1 MKHRSRSTRHK
12 SEFDFGLRT
21 SYFGLHPLSAHP
33 LSFSSV
39 ARCTAVPRSVT
50 LLYSPATATLQLQLQ
65 PCACLCRAPASRLGL
80 YRQGEPGPRHGPEAD
95 NQWHA
100 LYVLEASRIHI
111 RYMRIGCM
119 QSTLWPI
126 LMTMLIWN
134 DLMDS
139 QHDNLSRGSPRLM
152 TSDRQIL
159 YPHDGGP

>member
-1 MKHRSRSTRHK
+1 MLFNLAIRFPS
-12 SEFDFGLRT
+12 
-21 SYFGLHPLSAHP
+21 
-33 LSFSSV
+33 
-39 ARCTAVPRSVT
+39 
-50 LLYSPATATLQLQLQ
+50 
-65 PCACLCRAPASRLGL
+65 
-80 YRQGEPGPRHGPEAD
+80 
-95 NQWHA
+95 A

-159 YPHDGGP
+159 YPQHTLPLGLFKLWDSFSFVFGC